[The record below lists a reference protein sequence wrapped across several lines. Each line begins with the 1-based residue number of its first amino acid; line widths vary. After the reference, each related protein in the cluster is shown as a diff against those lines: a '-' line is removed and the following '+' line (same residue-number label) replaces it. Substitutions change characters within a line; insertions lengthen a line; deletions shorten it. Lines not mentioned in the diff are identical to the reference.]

1 LEFLTE
7 TNIFT
12 AFKLEQLNKLTEPKY
27 YLEIESTPN
36 NLITVEE
43 FVSYFSVELGLNQEK
58 INGLLLAV
66 TEATTNA
73 IIHGNKNNQLKMV
86 RIYVF
91 VEGSTVTIKIKD
103 EGKGFDPSM
112 VPDPTDPENLLKDSG
127 RGLYLMRVYMDG
139 LTYNQTPEGTEAILS
154 LKI

>member
-1 LEFLTE
+1 
-7 TNIFT
+7 
-12 AFKLEQLNKLTEPKY
+12 LTEPKY
-27 YLEIESTPN
+27 FLEIESTPN

-43 FVSYFSVELGLNQEK
+43 FVNYFSVDLGLDREK

-73 IIHGNKNNQLKMV
+73 IIHGNKNNKLKMV

-91 VEGSTVTIKIKD
+91 VEGPTVTIKIKD
-103 EGKGFDPSM
+103 EGKGFDPSI

-139 LTYNQTPEGTEAILS
+139 LTYNQTPEGTETILT
-154 LKI
+154 LKV

>member
-1 LEFLTE
+1 M
-7 TNIFT
+7 
-12 AFKLEQLNKLTEPKY
+12 TEPKY

-43 FVSYFSVELGLNQEK
+43 FVNYFSVELGLDREK

-73 IIHGNKNNQLKMV
+73 IIHGNKNNKLKMV

-91 VEGSTVTIKIKD
+91 VDEQTVTIKIKD
-103 EGKGFDPSM
+103 EGKGFDPSI

-139 LTYNQTPEGTEAILS
+139 LSYNQTPEGTETILT
-154 LKI
+154 LKL